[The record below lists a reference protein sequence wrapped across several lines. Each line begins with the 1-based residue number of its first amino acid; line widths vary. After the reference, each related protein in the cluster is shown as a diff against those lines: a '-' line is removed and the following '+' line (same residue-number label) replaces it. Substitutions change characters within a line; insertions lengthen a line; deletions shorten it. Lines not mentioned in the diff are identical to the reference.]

1 MQKEKIINLSNIAII
16 LSVLINI
23 VLLGY
28 VVGYMSVFLFLSI
41 LTNIGLGWFIY
52 KILNYQ
58 NELED
63 DLGTLSGEA
72 QDLKLHIKSIYE
84 LEMFYGDDTLQS
96 MLEHMNRFSEDV
108 DYYTDKYSTEEDSE
122 EEYQYDTGQTETP

>member
-1 MQKEKIINLSNIAII
+1 LSIIAIV

-41 LTNIGLGWFIY
+41 LTNVGLGWFVY
-52 KILNYQ
+52 RILNYQ
-58 NELED
+58 NELEE
-63 DLGTLSGEA
+63 DLQRLSDEA

-84 LEMFYGDDTLQS
+84 LDMFYGDDTLQS
-96 MLEHMNRFSEDV
+96 MLEHMNQFSEDV
-108 DYYTDKYSTEEDSE
+108 DYYIDKYSTEEDSE
-122 EEYQYDTGQTETP
+122 EEYQYDTDETETP

>member
-1 MQKEKIINLSNIAII
+1 MSIIAIV

-41 LTNIGLGWFIY
+41 LTNVGLGWFVY
-52 KILNYQ
+52 RILNYQ
-58 NELED
+58 NELEE
-63 DLGTLSGEA
+63 DLQRLSDEA

-84 LEMFYGDDTLQS
+84 LDMFYGDDTLQS
-96 MLEHMNRFSEDV
+96 MLEHMNQFSEDV
-108 DYYTDKYSTEEDSE
+108 DYYIDKYSTEEDSE
-122 EEYQYDTGQTETP
+122 EEYQYDTDETETP

>member
-1 MQKEKIINLSNIAII
+1 MQKEKIINLSNIAIL

-41 LTNIGLGWFIY
+41 LTNVGLGWFIY

-72 QDLKLHIKSIYE
+72 QDLKLHVKSIYE

-108 DYYTDKYSTEEDSE
+108 DYYIDKYSTEEDSE
-122 EEYQYDTGQTETP
+122 EEYQYDTDETETP

>member
-1 MQKEKIINLSNIAII
+1 MQKEKIINLFNIAII
-16 LSVLINI
+16 LSVLINLI
-23 VLLGY
+23 LLGY
-28 VVGYMSVFLFLSI
+28 VIGYMSVFLFLSI
-41 LTNIGLGWFIY
+41 LTNMGLGWFIY

-63 DLGTLSGEA
+63 DLETLSGEA

-84 LEMFYGDDTLQS
+84 LDMFYGDDTLQS

-108 DYYTDKYSTEEDSE
+108 DYYIGKYSTEEDSE
-122 EEYQYDTGQTETP
+122 EEYQYDTDEAETP

>member
-1 MQKEKIINLSNIAII
+1 MSNVAIV

-23 VLLGY
+23 ILLGY
-28 VVGYMSVFLFLSI
+28 VVGYMSVVLFLSI

-52 KILNYQ
+52 RILSYQ
-58 NELED
+58 NELEE
-63 DLGTLSGEA
+63 DLKVLSDEA

-84 LEMFYGDDTLQS
+84 LDMFYGDDTLQS

-108 DYYTDKYSTEEDSE
+108 DYYIDKYSTEEDSE
-122 EEYQYDTGQTETP
+122 EEYQYDTDETETP